1 VWLVYWGT
9 EGDKG
14 ELRRLVDP
22 WSGPSRLL
30 GDMDPSSFD
39 VEYTSA
45 DCRLLCGADAIG
57 YQK

>member
-1 VWLVYWGT
+1 M

-14 ELRRLVDP
+14 ELVRLVDP

-30 GDMDPSSFD
+30 GDRDPSSFD

-45 DCRLLCGADAIG
+45 DCRLLCDADAIIG
-57 YQK
+57 K